1 MQLTVI
7 SESADSTAHH
17 GRELVYSTAIVR
29 TLVFQFSWSSTGRP
43 ISGDL
48 VKAYVS
54 SVYDDVNHNVPE
66 HVLQVQGNEEED
78 ATVCMKF

>member
-1 MQLTVI
+1 MDVNLFTVQLL
-7 SESADSTAHH
+7 SGPWYFNSAGA
-17 GRELVYSTAIVR
+17 A
-29 TLVFQFSWSSTGRP
+29 GRP